1 MRSLDTIHR
10 SNTLTDSSAPPS
22 LARRLQNL
30 SNINYSGDSDD
41 DDDDDDD
48 DDRPE
53 TISLLSDDGDE
64 PEMMSLLSDDRGE
77 PSSISSLSSYSY
89 GDDGGDSSHDVG
101 SDGSDDDNL
110 FDDDGSSMIGNMSI
124 FNTKMNDL
132 YVFFK
137 GKIKPNLKIIS
148 KNDIQDMYDD
158 MNVLKQNFDDAYKLI
173 DDDYAD
179 IFAID
184 KSYQNKKVDDFI
196 AMFKKNFDKPYS
208 DIINNLKAYS
218 SIGNSTV
225 GGMLITHATRK
236 NMYRNKKYL
245 L

>member
-1 MRSLDTIHR
+1 LVPIP
-10 SNTLTDSSAPPS
+10 N
-22 LARRLQNL
+22 
-30 SNINYSGDSDD
+30 DD
-41 DDDDDDD
+41 DDDGDSSDSSD
-48 DDRPE
+48 
-53 TISLLSDDGDE
+53 SDDV
-64 PEMMSLLSDDRGE
+64 
-77 PSSISSLSSYSY
+77 PSVVDGNNLPSTISSLSSDSY
-89 GDDGGDSSHDVG
+89 GDDGGDSSDSSEGHDFDN
-101 SDGSDDDNL
+101 DGNN
-110 FDDDGSSMIGNMSI
+110 MIGNMSI

-148 KNDIQDMYDD
+148 KNEIQEMYDD
-158 MNVLKQNFDDAYKLI
+158 MNVLKQNFDDVYKLI

-184 KSYQNKKVDDFI
+184 KSHQNKKVDDFL

-208 DIINNLKAYS
+208 DIIYNLKAYS
-218 SIGNSTV
+218 SIGDSSTGNTIIRV
-225 GGMLITHATRK
+225 PTIGDTYLGSTNNYENLDRSNGGMLLTHATRK